1 MGCVSREETTHLA
14 WRSRQFY
21 DVLSVFVACHSRSLF
36 LPPLLPGRHVV
47 RFCQSRTRAQG
58 YEWLQADGKT
68 ENKVFSLF
76 LKCFLFSSRP
86 ATRYLLIV
94 SFSMFFFWPSVLE
107 ISEEIFHTVVEL
119 SIAACSLKRDHLIKL
134 KIAILVP
141 VAKSLS
147 LFSA

>member
-14 WRSRQFY
+14 WRSRQFH

-58 YEWLQADGKT
+58 YDWLQADGKT

-76 LKCFLFSSRP
+76 LLVFSLFLPSSNAVSFNSLFHYVFVFFYLFS
-86 ATRYLLIV
+86 
-94 SFSMFFFWPSVLE
+94 F
-107 ISEEIFHTVVEL
+107 
-119 SIAACSLKRDHLIKL
+119 
-134 KIAILVP
+134 VP
-141 VAKSLS
+141 YCLYTPGHEGGC
-147 LFSA
+147 